1 MGEPCIPI
9 DGWKITR
16 KSADSHIDSVLIS
29 VSNSSDETDT
39 KICRKTYMHPPQSI
53 ISGIT
58 YPSTVTPERWQLL
71 NSSVKYRA
79 SDILVVSYPKSGTTL
94 IEQCVLLILNSGKKC
109 ELCPA
114 NKNVYSPTASERGGK
129 IWLEACIDQ
138 DIKVLK
144 SENLLHDLC
153 SY

>member
-1 MGEPCIPI
+1 MSEPFIPI

-16 KSADSHIDSVLIS
+16 KSADSLIDSVLIS

-39 KICRKTYMHPPQSI
+39 KICRETFVHPPQSI

-58 YPSTVTPERWQLL
+58 YPSTVTLGRWQLL
-71 NSSVKYRA
+71 NSSVQYRA
-79 SDILVVSYPKSGTTL
+79 SDVLVVSYPKSGTTL
-94 IEQCVLLILNSGKKC
+94 IEQCVLLILNGGKKC
-109 ELCPA
+109 ELYPA

-138 DIKVLK
+138 DMEVLK
-144 SENLLHDLC
+144 NEN
-153 SY
+153 

>member
-1 MGEPCIPI
+1 MGEPFIPI
-9 DGWKITR
+9 DGWKISR
-16 KSADSHIDSVLIS
+16 KSADCHIDSVLIS

-39 KICRKTYMHPPQSI
+39 ESCLKAYVHPPQSI

-58 YPSTVTPERWQLL
+58 YPSTVTLERWQLL
-71 NSSVKYRA
+71 NSSVQYRA
-79 SDILVVSYPKSGTTL
+79 SDVLVVSYPKSGTTL
-94 IEQCVLLILNSGKKC
+94 IEQCVLLILNGGKKC

-138 DIKVLK
+138 DIKVLE
-144 SENLLHDLC
+144 SEN
-153 SY
+153 